1 MLQDEAGV
9 LQLPKQLHEMYLA
22 TRNLFDPLCFA
33 NLCKSHLCWWIDLS
47 KWFCSDK
54 AMDVCATFHQRS
66 SQRRCVS
73 PGQISMQKRA
83 IVARCCKMFQDVSR
97 NRKVLGV
104 LMSMPE
110 TSRDILGCYSLL
122 WPRSGG
128 RKAEG
133 LQADLLYAWCA
144 AWEYAND
151 RSEGRVWVCN
161 MSSKY
166 VQHICSTYYST

>member
-1 MLQDEAGV
+1 MLIMLQDEAGV

-97 NRKVLGV
+97 NRKVLGGFNV
-104 LMSMPE
+104 HAWNIQRYPE
-110 TSRDILGCYSLL
+110 MLLTVVATARWPKSWRPPSWSSL
-122 WPRSGG
+122 
-128 RKAEG
+128 
-133 LQADLLYAWCA
+133 
-144 AWEYAND
+144 
-151 RSEGRVWVCN
+151 RVVRCLRVC
-161 MSSKY
+161 
-166 VQHICSTYYST
+166 QW